1 MLEDS
6 NARVLIIDTQFL
18 DRIGARSTSS
28 ELRISTT
35 DGADPEHQR
44 LSEQSISHV
53 LPTLAMISFLLTQP
67 ACLPILTLIS
77 ASSNSSLM
85 EAPPSPSP
93 CCKQPCSHAAMQRF
107 NCDFSQ
113 IYGPTEV
120 AGVVTNLPRRP
131 PQSRWTTAHGI
142 RQAAQAPTTRTVL
155 GGTRAGHRLNEPQH
169 ARRPPACALPFL

>member
-6 NARVLIIDTQFL
+6 DARVLIIDTQFL

-28 ELRISTT
+28 GLRISTT

-53 LPTLAMISFLLTQP
+53 LPALAMISFLLTQP
-67 ACLPILTLIS
+67 ACQPILTLIS

-85 EAPPSPSP
+85 GPPITEPAL
-93 CCKQPCSHAAMQRF
+93 QAAMQRF

-120 AGVVTNLPRRP
+120 AGVVTSLPRRP
-131 PQSRWTTAHGI
+131 PRS
-142 RQAAQAPTTRTVL
+142 
-155 GGTRAGHRLNEPQH
+155 
-169 ARRPPACALPFL
+169 